1 VNQIQNKWAILFLLT
16 FFVILI
22 SINLVY
28 ASRLPVVGSDNS
40 TWGIILND
48 YLITLAGPNAT
59 LLNQTMVNG
68 TNIYYSSINTTHLID
83 GTITDED
90 ISDDINLTLGQKI
103 TFTFGEII
111 DNIID
116 NWIRVT
122 GNLNVTENILSSE
135 NITADYFFGNGSQ
148 LIGISAGNISWNQS
162 HANTIYSEIIWAYN
176 QTTPAIA
183 YIDAA
188 LVASNDSWSSTY
200 NATYDIW
207 AYNQTQGVS
216 VNDTQFDFNDPIT
229 IKTSWLI
236 DFFDE
241 FYCKLTGC
249 ELRGNIDMN
258 ENNITKIKKSTYV
271 NESYGIW
278 SNSTDIVLGYIGGL

>member
-1 VNQIQNKWAILFLLT
+1 MNQIQNKWAILFLLT